1 MDILTVKEEYKKERR
16 RIQSF
21 LRKAEKRG
29 YQFDFE
35 LPQIPKKITRA
46 SVARLQKITPKTLY
60 EKAVYGGSATEG
72 EIVSAKAG
80 RQAERKASAQ
90 KAQRTRKTRKAEQQI
105 NKIYPTFHIID
116 EIIRMIEELPDIK
129 YFGFDKKEIYTS
141 SKRMLISLINDRADI
156 ADQAGNLPDYIQYLS
171 DHLPEIS
178 VATEAIIYS
187 SDSAQ
192 VEYNFNQ
199 LYTILK
205 GSPMTIEE
213 AKLLEN
219 FNEYYENYDTDED

>member
-1 MDILTVKEEYKKERR
+1 MTVKEEYKKERR

-21 LRKAEKRG
+21 IRKAKKRG
-29 YQFDFE
+29 YQFNYE

-46 SVARLQKITPKTLY
+46 SVTRLQKITPKTLY
-60 EKAVYGGSATEG
+60 EKGVYGGSATEG
-72 EIVSAKAG
+72 EIVSAVAG
-80 RQAERKASAQ
+80 RKLERKIAQQ
-90 KAQRTRKTRKAEQQI
+90 KAQRTRKTRKLEQQI
-105 NKIYPTFHIID
+105 NKVYPTIHIID

-156 ADQAGNLPDYIQYLS
+156 ADQSNNLPEYIQYLS

-178 VATEAIIYS
+178 VATETVIYS
-187 SDSAQ
+187 SDSTQ

-205 GSPMTIEE
+205 GTPMTIEE

>member
-1 MDILTVKEEYKKERR
+1 MTVKDQYQKERR

-29 YQFDFE
+29 YQFNYE
-35 LPQIPKKITRA
+35 LPQTPKKITKA
-46 SVARLQKITPKTLY
+46 SVARLQKITPKVLY

-72 EIVSAKAG
+72 EIVSAKVG

-90 KAQRTRKTRKAEQQI
+90 KAVLTRKTRKAEQQI
-105 NKIYPTFHIID
+105 NKVYPTIHISD

-129 YFGFDKKEIYTS
+129 YFGFDKKETYTS

-156 ADQAGNLPDYIQYLS
+156 ADQSNNLTQYIQYLA

-178 VATEAIIYS
+178 VASETIFYS
-187 SDSAQ
+187 SDSVQ

-205 GSPMTIEE
+205 GTPMTVEE